1 MGQIYNGTLIIQT
14 NNYDSPTGD
23 YILAP
28 IANPAQSDN
37 VKDGKQGYDG
47 AGNVVVGTNEG
58 GYAGLISSY
67 EEMDS
72 YLTEENVGR
81 ILQYLGQAEGSEGG
95 TPAPVNPIAVGD
107 EITKLYFDTTKTPD
121 FSLLDWSNAEE
132 NESMSGSFILTLLRS
147 QNFSD
152 QRGIVSAV
160 KIPAGTTMQG
170 ISFTKDNYML
180 GCLDGFA
187 FIEGEE
193 LAPMFGSGWSY
204 DTLNEDGTV
213 SISSAGPA
221 TEINQQDI
229 WGEYISKDGQWKSES
244 KYKTNQTYIIEQKD
258 GVLKALPLAE

>member
-1 MGQIYNGTLIIQT
+1 MGTA
-14 NNYDSPTGD
+14 S
-23 YILAP
+23 
-28 IANPAQSDN
+28 
-37 VKDGKQGYDG
+37 QG
-47 AGNVVVGTNEG
+47 
-58 GYAGLISSY
+58 
-67 EEMDS
+67 
-72 YLTEENVGR
+72 
-81 ILQYLGQAEGSEGG
+81 GG
-95 TPAPVNPIAVGD
+95 TPAPVNPIAIGD

-213 SISSAGPA
+213 SISSAGSA

-229 WGEYISKDGQWKSES
+229 WGAYISKDGHWTKGAVS
-244 KYKTNQTYIIEQKD
+244 KYTSGQIYQVIQQGESV
-258 GVLKALPLAE
+258 VLQPIQY